1 MRTDQ
6 DLQSSLEEEYYQIND
21 DILQSFN
28 KFRPPLNIYLFKEE
42 VSRIMPFYRVGER
55 LSKEQGERLAELV
68 KEGVI
73 FVSRAD
79 HPVYVKHISYQL
91 DLVLLDKH
99 LKETEIA
106 DIFKMAL
113 TRRMAAFFDQP
124 VKIVY
129 DKVQEDVFTFT
140 QYLWQDLSRVKA
152 MARRL
157 HTEHSLANHSVNCG
171 FLGLAL
177 FVAGLPPDYNADM
190 KNRQTFDRTAL
201 GFFLHDIGMSKVPP
215 FIRDKNKPL
224 TPEERQKIQ
233 THTMSG
239 YEMLA
244 RLDVKFPEV
253 EQCLTQHHERTD
265 GTGYPQRAS
274 GQSLTPLGQLCSVVD
289 SFCAMIAKRPYAE
302 PMELMAAAKRLCD
315 DKRYPSEL
323 THRLLNFLVNE
334 QGRS

>member
-1 MRTDQ
+1 MRADK
-6 DLQSSLEEEYYQIND
+6 DIPVGLEEEYYQIND

-28 KFRPPLNIYLFKEE
+28 KFRPPLNIYRFRED
-42 VSRIMPFYRVGER
+42 VSRVAPYYKVGER
-55 LSKEQGERLAELV
+55 LSKEQGEQLAELV

-99 LKETEIA
+99 LKESEIA
-106 DIFKMAL
+106 DIFKIAL
-113 TRRMAAFFDQP
+113 TRRMEAFFDQP

-140 QYLWQDLSRVKA
+140 QYLWEDLPRVKA
-152 MARRL
+152 MTRRL

-177 FVAGLPPDYNADM
+177 FVAGLPSDFNADP

-215 FIRDKNKPL
+215 FIRDKNKTL
-224 TPEERQKIQ
+224 TPDERQKIQ
-233 THTMSG
+233 THTLSG
-239 YEMLA
+239 YEMLS
-244 RLDVKFPEV
+244 RLDIKYPEV
-253 EQCLTQHHERTD
+253 EQCLTQHHERMD
-265 GTGYPQRAS
+265 GSGYPQRAS
-274 GQSLTPLGQLCSVVD
+274 GQTLTPLGQLCAVVD
-289 SFCAMIAKRPYAE
+289 SFCAMVVKRSYAE
-302 PMELMAAAKRLCD
+302 PMEPMAAAKRLCD
-315 DKRYPSEL
+315 DKRYPQEL

-334 QGRS
+334 QSRA

>member
-1 MRTDQ
+1 MQADK
-6 DLQSSLEEEYYQIND
+6 DFPSGLEEEYYQINN

-28 KFRPPLNIYLFKEE
+28 KFRPPLNIYRFKED
-42 VSRIMPFYRVGER
+42 VSRVLPYYKVGER
-55 LSKEQGERLAELV
+55 LSKEQTEELAEMV
-68 KEGVI
+68 NAGIV
-73 FVSRAD
+73 FVSRDD

-99 LKETEIA
+99 LKEKEIA
-106 DIFKMAL
+106 EIFKAAL

-140 QYLWQDLSRVKA
+140 EYLWQDLSHIKA

-171 FLGLAL
+171 FMGLL
-177 FVAGLPPDYNADM
+177 LHITGLPSDYNVDA
-190 KNRQTFDRTAL
+190 KNRQSFDRTAL

-215 FIRDKNKPL
+215 FIREKTKAL
-224 TPEERQKIQ
+224 TPEERQKVQ

-239 YEMLA
+239 YEMLG
-244 RLDVKFPEV
+244 RLDVKYSEV
-253 EQCLTQHHERTD
+253 EQCLTQHHERLD

-274 GQSLTPLGQLCSVVD
+274 AAITSLGQICAVAD
-289 SFCAMIAKRPYAE
+289 SFCAMIAKRPYAAAMD
-302 PMELMAAAKRLCD
+302 PMAAAKRLCD
-315 DKRYPSEL
+315 DKRYASEV
-323 THRLLNFLVNE
+323 THRLLNFLVTE
-334 QGRS
+334 MKK